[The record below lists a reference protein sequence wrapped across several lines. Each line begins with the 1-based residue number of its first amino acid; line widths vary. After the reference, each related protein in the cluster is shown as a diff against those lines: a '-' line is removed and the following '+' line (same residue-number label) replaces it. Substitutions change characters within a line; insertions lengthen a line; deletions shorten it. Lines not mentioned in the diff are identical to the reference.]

1 MTLIDNNARVILIIT
16 MAYFKIERR
25 ITCSD
30 KKKSQV
36 KKEKLKIH
44 FQLQLAFVVMTNNNL
59 KIKPCNNEYSNND
72 CISIEKYFFILFK
85 SLCNLFRKSIHN
97 SSKGQSNFQQSNL
110 TSYELINV
118 SSVQYGKKSK
128 YDDQVNQIESA
139 IKSLPAYLLNCSTV
153 MIYENTS

>member
-72 CISIEKYFFILFK
+72 CISIEKYFL
-85 SLCNLFRKSIHN
+85 SD
-97 SSKGQSNFQQSNL
+97 SNL
-110 TSYELINV
+110 YATYSEN
-118 SSVQYGKKSK
+118 QYTILQRVKVVFNNK
-128 YDDQVNQIESA
+128 I
-139 IKSLPAYLLNCSTV
+139 
-153 MIYENTS
+153 